1 LILAICLV
9 GGVLIMP
16 ETLRA
21 QAASPADRESAAVQ
35 GLTEKGCIQLVFD
48 IEMDDALRESSEATP
63 DSELRDDVVWRT
75 IAVLRRRLEAINTP
89 ASWIDRSGDSGVR
102 VVFLPGVHDPH
113 AIKDLLGST
122 GAFTFHLIDERV
134 APGDLDSGQVPPG
147 TVVMPA
153 AGSDAHIPA
162 RYAVRA
168 RNEMSSDDIRE
179 AAARVVGGQPIV
191 SFRFSPDGASRFATL
206 TADNVG
212 RALAMVLDGAVISA
226 PIIREPILGG
236 AGIISGRF
244 TEREAR
250 DLAVVLRS
258 GSLPAPLVLREERS
272 VDPPGDAAG
281 PQ

>member
-1 LILAICLV
+1 MLIVPGA
-9 GGVLIMP
+9 
-16 ETLRA
+16 LRA
-21 QAASPADRESAAVQ
+21 QAESPGDGERAAVQ
-35 GLTEKGCIQLVFD
+35 GLAEKEGIHLVFD
-48 IEMDDALRESSEATP
+48 IQTDDVLRESPEATA
-63 DSELRDDVVWRT
+63 DSELRDDVVRRT

-89 ASWIDRSGDSGVR
+89 TFWIDRSGESGVR
-102 VVFLPGVHDPH
+102 VVFSPGVRDPNG
-113 AIKDLLGST
+113 IKDLLGGT

-134 APGDLDSGQVPPG
+134 ASGDLDSGQVPPG

-153 AGSDAHIPA
+153 ARSDAHMPA

-168 RNEMSSDDIRE
+168 KIEMSSDDIRE
-179 AAARVVGGQPIV
+179 VEVRVVGGQPVV

-206 TADNVG
+206 TADNIG

-236 AGIISGRF
+236 AGIISGGF

-272 VDPPGDAAG
+272 VDPSGDAAG
-281 PQ
+281 SQ